1 MLCKVM
7 KVSRSGYYAW
17 CKRGMSLGEQANEKL
32 WRAIQAIYKE
42 GRGYYGYRRIWAR
55 LRALGRKCSRNRVAR
70 LMKKHGLQAK
80 HKRSFRRTTQSNHSY
95 PIAPNRLARDFS
107 ATMPNQ
113 KWASDI
119 TYIATA
125 EGWLYLAV
133 IIDLYSRRVVG
144 WAMDTHLRTQL
155 VVKALQMALM
165 GRRIQPGLVHHSD
178 RGSQY
183 ASQAYQALLTSYGI
197 QASMSRRG
205 DCYDNAPVE
214 SFFATLKREGIQGQL
229 FATGQ
234 AAKLALFEYIEV
246 FYNRSRLHSSLGYH
260 SPAQFEHRF
269 FSLLPVH

>member
-17 CKRGMSLGEQANEKL
+17 CKRGMSLREHANQKL
-32 WRAIQAIYKE
+32 WAAIQASYKE

-55 LRALGRKCSRNRVAR
+55 LRALGRQCSRNRVAR
-70 LMKKHGLQAK
+70 LMKQHSLQAK
-80 HKRSFRRTTQSNHSY
+80 RKRSYRRTTQSNHPY
-95 PIAPNRLARDFS
+95 PIAPNRLARDFL

-155 VVKALQMALM
+155 VVKALQMALR

-178 RGSQY
+178 RGAQY
-183 ASQAYQALLTSYGI
+183 ASHAYRALLTSYGI

-229 FATGQ
+229 FATRQ

-269 FSLLPVH
+269 FLLLPVH

>member
-17 CKRGMSLGEQANEKL
+17 CQRGISLREQANEKL
-32 WRAIQAIYKE
+32 WAAIQAIYKK
-42 GRGYYGYRRIWAR
+42 GRGYYGYRRIHAR
-55 LRALGRKCSRNRVAR
+55 LRALGHKCSRNRVAR

-80 HKRSFRRTTQSNHSY
+80 RKRSYHRTTQSNHRY

-107 ATMPNQ
+107 AMMPNQ

-133 IIDLYSRRVVG
+133 VIDLYSRRVVG

-155 VVKALQMALM
+155 VVKALQMALI

-183 ASQAYQALLTSYGI
+183 ASHTYQALLNDYGI

-214 SFFATLKREGIQGQL
+214 SFFATLKREGIQGQVY
-229 FATGQ
+229 ATRQ
-234 AAKLALFEYIEV
+234 SAKLALFEYIEV
-246 FYNRSRLHSSLGYH
+246 FYNRSRLHASLGYH
-260 SPAQFEHRF
+260 SPHNFEQRF
-269 FSLLPVH
+269 FSLLPVP